1 MFWVGRNLEDIQSVI
16 RRITPLMVE
25 VLGSPFQKLKNVILW
40 NYMEIKSYRL
50 SEFKKIRIFVLCII
64 KYHIIINLVFNCMLM
79 KLFYMYYFHFR
90 GFMKLAKYWSTEN
103 RALMIDL
110 ISVALKNQV
119 GWLSRSVF
127 YFLIKDSHNSLS
139 LSLSLCKKIWR
150 VVYLNNSKVLPLQ

>member
-1 MFWVGRNLEDIQSVI
+1 
-16 RRITPLMVE
+16 MVE

-40 NYMEIKSYRL
+40 RNYMEIKSYRL

-127 YFLIKDSHNSLS
+127 YVLSKTATILSLS
-139 LSLSLCKKIWR
+139 LSLSLCVCVRKYGGLSTWTTRKFSL
-150 VVYLNNSKVLPLQ
+150 YSNKHFK